1 MSAGEGESADAMV
14 DMLLVYNVGAI
25 LLVLAFYRWFKK
37 REFDWRAAQPRVY
50 RPFVGKGDYR
60 LTMGVRALSDDEDWL
75 CIENTYLQRTR
86 AKQHIIEQHRRNT
99 LLHNEVANDALRE
112 TYDVVMDYMSRRY
125 PSCFRRT
132 GSGKIMN
139 TIKHCTFP
147 ADSGQFEKIEDLVVT
162 LGKNLEEDL
171 LVLMK
176 NDADGYY
183 YLRGGTFGFPSGFD
197 PAEKLNKPLSH
208 IHAPV
213 PGYKEKLE
221 KPMDVYFDRIK
232 PGRRVERFN
241 WSIQPHED
249 LYVPEANH
257 ADQDDQLQ
265 ELKVDDLD
273 FSKVFLRVERQ
284 CLTRLPNTQAVLFSI
299 RTYLTPLTQ
308 LVHEQCIHD
317 LIPAIDALPPTMAQ
331 YKRRPAWGEA
341 VKHFIRSNAS

>member
-37 REFDWRAAQPRVY
+37 REFDWRAAQPLVY

-183 YLRGGTFGFPSGFD
+183 YLRGGNLWLPVGLRPGREAEQPPIAHPRAGAGLQREAREAHGRLFRPHQAGPSGRTLQLEY
-197 PAEKLNKPLSH
+197 PAPRGPLR
-208 IHAPV
+208 ARGQP
-213 PGYKEKLE
+213 
-221 KPMDVYFDRIK
+221 
-232 PGRRVERFN
+232 RR
-241 WSIQPHED
+241 S
-249 LYVPEANH
+249 
-257 ADQDDQLQ
+257 
-265 ELKVDDLD
+265 
-273 FSKVFLRVERQ
+273 
-284 CLTRLPNTQAVLFSI
+284 
-299 RTYLTPLTQ
+299 
-308 LVHEQCIHD
+308 
-317 LIPAIDALPPTMAQ
+317 
-331 YKRRPAWGEA
+331 G
-341 VKHFIRSNAS
+341 